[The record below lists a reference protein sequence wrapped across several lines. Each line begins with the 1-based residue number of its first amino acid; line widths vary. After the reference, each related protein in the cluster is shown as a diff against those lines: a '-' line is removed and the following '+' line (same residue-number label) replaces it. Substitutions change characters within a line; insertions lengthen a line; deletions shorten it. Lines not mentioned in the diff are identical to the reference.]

1 MIHTTIDLHDP
12 GPGVTTAAAFLAG
25 ALVTVL
31 VIREV
36 VKWGQRW

>member
-25 ALVTVL
+25 ALVTL
-31 VIREV
+31 AV